1 MKKIAPKNPE
11 GSKRFV
17 DEMREIYHSQRNE
30 RLDMNAEEML
40 TAIRIA
46 VKKAVENEKTF
57 VVFDTDSGGL
67 DDPDKEPIF
76 RRVLVLLNET
86 GLTHDLDEDR
96 IKEIGTRKEISDITL
111 SGWETPMPEV
121 PVSTEAPTAKTL
133 KDKGYFEKL
142 AEGSRRPK
150 KKSSK

>member
-111 SGWETPMPEV
+111 SGWEIPPPET
-121 PVSTEAPTAKTL
+121 PVSTEAPIAKAG

-142 AEGSRRPK
+142 AEGPRRPK